1 MPDNSRTMQNETRVG
16 LSQTGVLETAYMAMV
31 EQDHISLDPAQIP
44 TLRELQRLL
53 HEIASYSPQKQ
64 APKQQSFVKKLFSP
78 TADEPIVKQ
87 PQGLYIYGDV
97 GRGKSMLMDLFF
109 DYCEH
114 PKKRRVHFHAF
125 MLEVHGF
132 MHQWREGNEG
142 DPIAPLSQRISESA
156 TLLCF
161 DEFHVTDIAD
171 AMILSRLF
179 EALYEAGTIVVAT
192 SNRHPDDL
200 YKNGLQRQRFL
211 PFIELI
217 KERNAVLELAAEKDY
232 RLVHMRALE
241 TTYYTPLGT
250 DATAFIKQSFEEL
263 TQQTEME
270 SATLIVNAREI
281 HLPAAHGDIAMAG
294 FSDLCERPLG
304 TADYLKIACDF
315 GFMIVY
321 DIPRLTIDKLN
332 EAKRFV
338 TLIDALYEHKVKL
351 ICTAETPP
359 DQLYTEGKGAFE
371 FERTVSR
378 LIEMQTER
386 YWKDAHVSD

>member
-1 MPDNSRTMQNETRVG
+1 MQNDIRVD
-16 LSQTGVLETAYMAMV
+16 LSQSGVLEKAYMELV
-31 EQDHISLDPAQIP
+31 EQDQISFDPAQTPI
-44 TLRELQRLL
+44 LRELQRLL
-53 HEIASYSPQKQ
+53 HEIAGYSPLQQVSK
-64 APKQQSFVKKLFSP
+64 PQSFVKKLFSSV
-78 TADEPIVKQ
+78 ADEAIVKQ

-109 DYCEH
+109 DYCELA
-114 PKKRRVHFHAF
+114 KKRRVHFHAF

-217 KERNAVLELAAEKDY
+217 KERNAVLELAAENDY
-232 RLVHMRALE
+232 RLVHMRALA
-241 TTYYTPLGT
+241 TTYYTPLGP

-263 TQQTEME
+263 SQQTEME
-270 SATLIVNAREI
+270 SGTLIVNAREI
-281 HLPAAHGDIAMAG
+281 HLPAVHGDIAMAG
-294 FSDLCERPLG
+294 FSDLCETPLG

-315 GFMIVY
+315 GFLILY
-321 DIPRLTIDKLN
+321 EIPRLTIDKLN

-338 TLIDALYEHKVKL
+338 TLIDVLYEHKVKL
-351 ICTAETPP
+351 ICTAETSP
-359 DQLYTEGKGAFE
+359 DQLYTEGKGVFE

-386 YWKDAHVSD
+386 YWKDAHLSD